1 MKKTIKKLALS
12 KESLRNLAAAEMNAI
27 AGGASRTFC
36 QTNCGPCPDP
46 LSHNGSCTSCDV
58 C

>member
-1 MKKTIKKLALS
+1 MKKTTKKLALS
-12 KESLRNLAAAEMNAI
+12 KESLRHLAAAEMEAI
-27 AGGASRTFC
+27 AGGYSRTFC

-46 LSHNGSCTSCDV
+46 LSAHGSCTSCEV